1 MIKEGNFEDAKEI
14 LLNILKNL
22 PESHQELKAEN
33 KDGKIFTRPRDEA
46 MEKDI
51 SALTER
57 N

>member
-1 MIKEGNFEDAKEI
+1 MDKIAYD
-14 LLNILKNL
+14 
-22 PESHQELKAEN
+22 

-51 SALTER
+51 SALAER